1 MRSQSNNYQGAK
13 IPRTWCLGVLALQY
27 THVTVLSILLAIAA
41 LLANASPA
49 QQRGRGGRGSA
60 TTEVFHTEVPAH
72 PFDVILGRP
81 TRNSVTASVLAYA
94 DTEVYLEYGPKKG
107 AYAARTKPVRLEKG
121 KPAEIVLDAL
131 QPDMQYYYRL
141 RHRGAGGDWQAADES
156 WFHTQRAPGSAFK
169 FTVQADSHLDGGVT
183 PELYARTLLNA
194 LAGKPDFHIDL
205 GDTFFPDKR
214 QPNFKASAPQ
224 YLAQRYYFGLL
235 CHSAPLFFVVGNHDR
250 EGGSRYDGSGENM
263 AAWSLGMRR
272 RYLPNPHPDG
282 FYTGNGTRDPVLG
295 LLENYY
301 AWEWGNALFVVL
313 DPYWPTRGR
322 RGARDDNWNW
332 TLGEEQYRWLKKT
345 LEQSQAR
352 FRFVFIH
359 HPIGAKGQPIRGGI
373 EAARY
378 CEWGGKNEDGSDGF
392 QQHRPGWEMPIHQ
405 LLVKNRVSILFHG
418 HDHFF
423 AKEELDGVIYQLV
436 PQPGNAARGGP
447 PRNAEEYGYV
457 HGEVLGGSGHL
468 RVTVSGSEARVDYVL
483 SVLSKDETG
492 SRKNGSTAHSYAIGA
507 AREP

>member
-94 DTEVYLEYGPKKG
+94 DTEVYLEYGPRKG

-121 KPAEIVLDAL
+121 NPAEIVLDSL

-141 RHRGAGGDWQAADES
+141 RHRSGGGDWQAGEES
-156 WFHTQRAPGSAFK
+156 WFHTQRAPGSAFR

-194 LAGKPDFHIDL
+194 LADKPDFHIDL

-214 QPNFKASAPQ
+214 QPDFKAAAPQ

-235 CHSAPLFFVVGNHDR
+235 CHSAPLFFVVGNHDG
-250 EGGSRYDGSGENM
+250 EGGSVRPAPGSPATPG
-263 AAWSLGMRR
+263 R
-272 RYLPNPHPDG
+272 
-282 FYTGNGTRDPVLG
+282 
-295 LLENYY
+295 
-301 AWEWGNALFVVL
+301 NALSSGSL
-313 DPYWPTRGR
+313 RSRPPTCS
-322 RGARDDNWNW
+322 
-332 TLGEEQYRWLKKT
+332 T
-345 LEQSQAR
+345 
-352 FRFVFIH
+352 
-359 HPIGAKGQPIRGGI
+359 
-373 EAARY
+373 AARTTPTPSSP
-378 CEWGGKNEDGSDGF
+378 G
-392 QQHRPGWEMPIHQ
+392 RP
-405 LLVKNRVSILFHG
+405 
-418 HDHFF
+418 
-423 AKEELDGVIYQLV
+423 
-436 PQPGNAARGGP
+436 
-447 PRNAEEYGYV
+447 
-457 HGEVLGGSGHL
+457 
-468 RVTVSGSEARVDYVL
+468 
-483 SVLSKDETG
+483 
-492 SRKNGSTAHSYAIGA
+492 
-507 AREP
+507 